1 MALAQQAQVSKH
13 EFAHGEDEEE
23 EEDHFLEGYTAL
35 KFLLAG
41 GAAGAGKLLS
51 SMTSNVSLQF
61 LQYHA
66 LALHPSTG

>member
-23 EEDHFLEGYTAL
+23 EDHFLEGYTAL

-41 GAAGAGKLLS
+41 GVAGAGKLLF
-51 SMTSNVSLQF
+51 SMMSNVSLQS